1 MKPFN
6 PETAVIY
13 WIKCIDPN
21 IPDEYI
27 GSTTNFKGRTNT
39 HKSDCTNEKSKKYN
53 LYVYKFIR
61 ENGGWENWSLIPNE
75 EYPCENVNQALI
87 RERYWVETLQAEL
100 NKQIPSRN
108 KKEYCEI
115 NKNNICEKS
124 KKILW
129 KK

>member
-1 MKPFN
+1 MPKLPIDYSKII
-6 PETAVIY
+6 IY
-13 WIKCIDPN
+13 KICCKDVDVKEIYVGHTKDL
-21 IPDEYI
+21 I
-27 GSTTNFKGRTNT
+27 RRRQA
-39 HKSDCTNEKSKKYN
+39 HKQSCYNENNKEHNQYKYQ
-53 LYVYKFIR
+53 FIR
-61 ENGGWENWSLIPNE
+61 ENGGWDNWSLIPNE

-124 KKILW
+124 KKIL
-129 KK
+129 